1 MSDTITIMGNLAADP
16 EQRMIGGGT
25 TVTSFRVASSQRHF
39 DKKNGKWVE
48 KDPNWYQVSAFR
60 DLGAHAYAS
69 LHKGE
74 RVIVSGRLKV
84 RSWETENSKGTSVEI
99 EADAVGH
106 DLLWGTTQYT
116 RVAGRS
122 DTWNVPGQD
131 AAAGQ
136 AAEAERTEQ
145 WEVRQP
151 GAADSAAPS
160 VGAVAQP
167 AAGTAQPADYA
178 AAPSAAPVAEGAN
191 GREMA
196 DTPF

>member
-1 MSDTITIMGNLAADP
+1 MGDTITIMGNLAADP

-60 DLGAHAYAS
+60 DLGAHAFAS

-84 RSWETENSKGTSVEI
+84 RSWETEKSKGTSVEI

-116 RVAGRS
+116 RVAARA

-136 AAEAERTEQ
+136 TAEPERTEE
-145 WEVRQP
+145 WE
-151 GAADSAAPS
+151 
-160 VGAVAQP
+160 VAQP
-167 AAGTAQPADYA
+167 GEGDSSAQPA
-178 AAPSAAPVAEGAN
+178 AAPVAEQAN
-191 GREMA
+191 AREMV
-196 DTPF
+196 DSPF